1 MTDHIE
7 IRLPYHKNVYAA
19 RICGRSKRY
28 RFERDFSVRRKREI
42 ADFNGG
48 WIKWRVVY
56 CLPLVAAVYEVRD
69 EQNTRYFVG
78 TRPGDPALYAVNLS
92 LVEALI
98 DSDPD
103 IDEVIGSKIEHF
115 KQSAVRKDEPEGAG
129 RTADNGES
137 PK

>member
-7 IRLPYHKNVYAA
+7 IRLPYHKNVCAA

-69 EQNTRYFVG
+69 EQNTRYYIG
-78 TRPGDPALYAVNLS
+78 TRPGDPKLYEVRLARI
-92 LVEALI
+92 EALI
-98 DSDPD
+98 DSDPH
-103 IDEVIGSKIEHF
+103 IDEVIGSKVEDLKH
-115 KQSAVRKDEPEGAG
+115 QGDGV
-129 RTADNGES
+129 
-137 PK
+137 